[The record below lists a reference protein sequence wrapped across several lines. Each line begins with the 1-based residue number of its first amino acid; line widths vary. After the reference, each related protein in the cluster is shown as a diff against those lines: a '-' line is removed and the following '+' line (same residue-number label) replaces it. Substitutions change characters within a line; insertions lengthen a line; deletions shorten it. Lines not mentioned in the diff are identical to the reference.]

1 MFQMKATHV
10 QKFFSLGGLLKCPY
24 PLLSAIETKINVQ
37 YHVSFQFREEYSL
50 IFSSSSD
57 ISQPRKIL
65 QLLRGNDWVGLS
77 PSRAFAFLG
86 ALGWE
91 KLQNFSDFDHTIGLH
106 KPDILFHRLEWDRSF

>member
-1 MFQMKATHV
+1 MPISATFRHRN
-10 QKFFSLGGLLKCPY
+10 KKSM
-24 PLLSAIETKINVQ
+24 

-91 KLQNFSDFDHTIGLH
+91 KHQNFSDFDHTIGLH